1 MRAVEAMT
9 PIRVGWNVSMS
20 EPTPGL
26 PMSESIPAREA
37 TEVAVVGSTTRRGT
51 EFLWIPQL
59 AVSR

>member
-1 MRAVEAMT
+1 MT